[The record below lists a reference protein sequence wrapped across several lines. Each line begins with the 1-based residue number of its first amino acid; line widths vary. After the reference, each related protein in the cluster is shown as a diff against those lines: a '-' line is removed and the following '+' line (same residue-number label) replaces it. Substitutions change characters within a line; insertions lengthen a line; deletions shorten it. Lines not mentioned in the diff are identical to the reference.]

1 MREGWKTAKLSELCD
16 IQLGKTPARANS
28 SYWDQERS
36 TGNVW
41 LSIAD
46 LLKSE
51 ANNVSDSKEYL
62 SDKGAKL
69 CKIVKKGTLLVS
81 FKLTLGRVAFA
92 GKDLYTNEAIAAL
105 IIHDE
110 QIINRDYLFYFLHF
124 FDWVKAA
131 QDDVKLKGMT
141 LNKAKLKEILVVVPP
156 LPEQKRIVA
165 ILDEA
170 FAGIAT
176 AVANTEKNLANAR
189 ELFESYLQNL
199 FSKNEAGW
207 RVKSLESFSNIVN
220 GYAFKSGDFSHQNE
234 VKSIKI
240 TNVGVYEFRHESDN
254 YLPKNYIE
262 EYRRYKAYEGDVV
275 VALTRTII
283 SSGLK
288 VAVVPAEY
296 DGALINQ
303 RVAAVQVNE
312 EVMPK
317 QILQAFLSTRM
328 AVDYVRS
335 NVNELMQ
342 PNLSI
347 KDLKAF
353 PIPVPPADKI
363 SSVANQITE
372 IRDKADQLSALN
384 RTKLDSLK
392 ELKQTLLQ
400 KAFSGELTAG
410 MAAFDAMRQ
419 VEEIA

>member
-1 MREGWKTAKLSELCD
+1 MREGWVSGKLNDFFEIVTGGTPPKSDPEMFGDYMPLVKPPELNDREVSRSTDNLSRAGASSSRVLPTGSVLVSC
-16 IQLGKTPARANS
+16 IGNLGK
-28 SYWDQERS
+28 
-36 TGNVW
+36 
-41 LSIAD
+41 
-46 LLKSE
+46 
-51 ANNVSDSKEYL
+51 
-62 SDKGAKL
+62 
-69 CKIVKKGTLLVS
+69 
-81 FKLTLGRVAFA
+81 LG
-92 GKDLYTNEAIAAL
+92 IAAVPL
-105 IIHDE
+105 ATNQ
-110 QIINRDYLFYFLHF
+110 QINAIKPNEKVALPQYVFYWAMSPVFSESLRS
-124 FDWVKAA
+124 KASGTT
-131 QDDVKLKGMT
+131 VPIV
-141 LNKAKLKEILVVVPP
+141 NKSKFSSIEIALPP

-170 FAGIAT
+170 FAGIDT

-199 FSKNEAGW
+199 FRKNEVGW
-207 RVKSLESFSNIVN
+207 RVKTLESFSNIVN

-254 YLPKNYIE
+254 YLPKNYLE
-262 EYRRYKAYEGDVV
+262 EYGRYKAYEGDLV

-288 VAVVPAEY
+288 VAVVPSEY

-303 RVAAVQVNE
+303 RVAAVQVDE

-372 IRDKADQLSALN
+372 IRDKAGQLSALY
-384 RTKLDSLK
+384 RTKLGSLK
-392 ELKQTLLQ
+392 ELKQSLLQ
-400 KAFSGELTAG
+400 QAFSGELTAVPEDEIE
-410 MAAFDAMRQ
+410 DAL
-419 VEEIA
+419 A

>member
-105 IIHDE
+105 TIHDE

-170 FAGIAT
+170 FASIDT

-189 ELFESYLQNL
+189 ELFESYLNAVVDTAFRKSTVTVLSDLAEEITDGDHMPPPKAPSGVPFITIKNIDKRTRKVDFENTFRVPRSYFEGLKPNKRPRKGDVLYTVTGSFGIPVVVGQKTEFCFQRHIGLIRPKSGTDSSWLYYLLMSPQIFAQATDGATGTAQKTVSLKVLRSFRVPTIPLDQQVDNVQQLDNL
-199 FSKNEAGW
+199 LADVEG
-207 RVKSLESFSNIVN
+207 LESI
-220 GYAFKSGDFSHQNE
+220 
-234 VKSIKI
+234 
-240 TNVGVYEFRHESDN
+240 
-254 YLPKNYIE
+254 
-262 EYRRYKAYEGDVV
+262 YRQQLR
-275 VALTRTII
+275 
-283 SSGLK
+283 
-288 VAVVPAEY
+288 
-296 DGALINQ
+296 
-303 RVAAVQVNE
+303 
-312 EVMPK
+312 
-317 QILQAFLSTRM
+317 
-328 AVDYVRS
+328 
-335 NVNELMQ
+335 
-342 PNLSI
+342 NLG
-347 KDLKAF
+347 
-353 PIPVPPADKI
+353 
-363 SSVANQITE
+363 
-372 IRDKADQLSALN
+372 
-384 RTKLDSLK
+384 
-392 ELKQTLLQ
+392 ELKQSLLQ

-410 MAAFDAMRQ
+410 KAASDAMRQ